1 MIKLL
6 SSLKRI
12 IRRPFERHK
21 DMKLECVECG
31 TGFRF
36 EWGEQVFYKS
46 RGLTP
51 PRRCAKCRSSH
62 RGQRPQGQ
70 GRRRR

>member
-1 MIKLL
+1 MNKLL
-6 SSLKRI
+6 SALKRL

-21 DMKLECVECG
+21 DLKLSCVECG
-31 TGFRF
+31 TEFRF

-51 PRRCAKCRSSH
+51 PRRCAKCRSEH
-62 RGQRPQGQ
+62 RA
-70 GRRRR
+70 GRFRGRDRRGR